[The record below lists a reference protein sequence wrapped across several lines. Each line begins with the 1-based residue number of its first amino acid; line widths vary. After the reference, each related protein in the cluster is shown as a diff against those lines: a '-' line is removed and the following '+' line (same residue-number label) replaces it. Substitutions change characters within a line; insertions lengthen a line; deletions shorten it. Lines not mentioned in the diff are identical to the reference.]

1 MAQRLELIKIKQSI
15 MIKITNFK
23 IQLLS
28 LMAVLFLTASSAV
41 AQNPNFAY
49 VDSEYILSQMPDY
62 RSAQKQIEEMADK
75 WQKEIEK
82 MHAAVDK
89 MYKDYKAEELIL
101 TEDQK
106 KTREAEIIAKQNEA
120 KKYQNEK
127 FGYEGEMFKKR
138 QELIKPIQDRVF
150 DAVQKIAKQNRLD
163 IIFDKSGS
171 ITMLF
176 TNSRYDKSDEVLE
189 ELGVSPIK
197 DGKKNGEGGDL
208 PPGNDTPPE

>member
-1 MAQRLELIKIKQSI
+1 M
-15 MIKITNFK
+15 
-23 IQLLS
+23 
-28 LMAVLFLTASSAV
+28 VLFTASASF
-41 AQNPNFAY
+41 AQSPNFAY

-62 RSAQKQIEEMADK
+62 RSAQNKIDEMAEK

-82 MHAAVDK
+82 MHDAVDK

-106 KTREAEIIAKQNEA
+106 KKREAEIIAKQNEV

-127 FGYEGEMFKKR
+127 FGYEGELFKKR

-150 DAVQKIAKQNRLD
+150 DAVQKIAKQNNLD

-171 ITMLF
+171 MTMLF
-176 TNSRYDKSDEVLE
+176 SNARYDQSDEVLE
-189 ELGVSPIK
+189 ELGVTPIK
-197 DGKKNGEGGDL
+197 DGDKGGDGDGDDDL
-208 PPGNDTPPE
+208 PPGGDTPPE

>member
-1 MAQRLELIKIKQSI
+1 MIRTTNLKNKVVGMLAFMLISASATFAQ
-15 MIKITNFK
+15 T
-23 IQLLS
+23 
-28 LMAVLFLTASSAV
+28 
-41 AQNPNFAY
+41 PNFAY

-62 RSAQKQIEEMADK
+62 RSAQKQIDEMAEK

-82 MHAAVDK
+82 MHDAVDK

-106 KTREAEIIAKQNEA
+106 RAREAEIIAKQNEV
-120 KKYQNEK
+120 KKYQNDK
-127 FGYEGEMFKKR
+127 FGYEGELFKKR

-171 ITMLF
+171 MTMLF
-176 TNSRYDKSDEVLE
+176 SNAKYDKSDEVLE
-189 ELGVSPIK
+189 ELGVTPIK
-197 DGKKNGEGGDL
+197 DDKKGSGGNDDL
-208 PPGNDTPPE
+208 PPGDTPPD